1 MGRFSYV
8 TSSWLET
15 AAEDELLE
23 IASKMESLLD
33 ELEYDSHEYTEI
45 YSIHIDVVN
54 AISSRFPFN
63 LTHCE
68 HS

>member
-1 MGRFSYV
+1 MGCFSYV

-15 AAEDELLE
+15 IAEDELRE
-23 IASKMESLLD
+23 IASEMKSLLD
-33 ELEYDSHEYTEI
+33 ELEYDSNEYTEI

-54 AISSRFPFN
+54 VISSRFPLN

-68 HS
+68 HG

>member
-8 TSSWLET
+8 TGSWLET
-15 AAEDELLE
+15 VAEDELRE
-23 IASKMESLLD
+23 IASEMESLLD
-33 ELEYDSHEYTEI
+33 ELEYDSNEYTEI

-54 AISSRFPFN
+54 VISSRFPLN
-63 LTHCE
+63 LAHCE

>member
-23 IASKMESLLD
+23 IASKIESLLD
-33 ELEYDSHEYTEI
+33 ELEYDSNEYTEI

-54 AISSRFPFN
+54 VISSRFPLN
-63 LTHCE
+63 LAHCE

>member
-33 ELEYDSHEYTEI
+33 ELEYDSNEYTKI

-54 AISSRFPFN
+54 AISSRFPLN